1 MKKVLAL
8 QKLQQLLDETVDNR
22 AGSRSA
28 TENKTT
34 TPGITEAKAEI
45 HKKQK
50 FQITLTPAIPKPKE
64 PDGPEENQNLN
75 KNMIE
80 NWHLIGARN
89 IYQFKPLFQLLI
101 GISAMLSHRI
111 RAIL

>member
-64 PDGPEENQNLN
+64 PDAPEENQNLN
-75 KNMIE
+75 KNMVE
-80 NWHLIGARN
+80 NWHLIGCAEY
-89 IYQFKPLFQLLI
+89 IPVQTIVSALDWY
-101 GISAMLSHRI
+101 ISYVESQDKGN
-111 RAIL
+111 